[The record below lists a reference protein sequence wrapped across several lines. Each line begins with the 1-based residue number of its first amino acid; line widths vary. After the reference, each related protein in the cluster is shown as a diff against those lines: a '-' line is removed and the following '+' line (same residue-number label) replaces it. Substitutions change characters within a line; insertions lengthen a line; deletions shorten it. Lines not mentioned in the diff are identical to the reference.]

1 MILLQAHSLT
11 NTGWFS
17 IGNAPMTLG
26 EKDSTLSFEI
36 GRETPEL
43 SPGQWLMDD
52 EEPGRGI
59 VWRVR
64 SIVDNYGAGFRTVT
78 CEHIIQALKDTSLFG
93 EVTTG
98 TLAGNASAETCTA
111 LQAIQYAL
119 GRQTDWVMQTEDFG
133 YANVSQPYSFNGENI
148 LQALETVCGTLED
161 CWWSYDLSVYPF
173 RLKIRPRETAMACEM
188 REGRNISSIKRTMD
202 AGGMYTRIYPIGKN
216 NLHITGD
223 YISRNEDV
231 YGVIMKVET
240 DQSCETEGML
250 RAWADGRLRRHCQP
264 NVSIQ
269 ISGLDLSR
277 ETGEPLDK
285 LQLGRACRVPLPEY
299 QTNILENIVKMQ
311 WRDKKKE
318 PENVTLTLSNT
329 VADVASIVK
338 QERSE
343 GGGSSG
349 RASRYGAK
357 KAEED
362 HAWFVDTTE
371 HVAMVAEAIVGHT
384 EEAVNWSRVA
394 ELRVDGLGIH
404 GHVTQAEQDIIAN
417 QTAVEINERNI
428 ALTVESRQIPN
439 DRLHGY
445 TSRAA
450 FPATGTSGHYYYYE
464 TGSGNNVKRFY
475 YRWNGSEYIPA
486 NVITGLDGHLYGN
499 YVNAGEI
506 AVAINEAGNTEA
518 HIDAQKVILGQSQ
531 LTADDLES
539 WAKDP
544 TNNGNGVFAKYFY
557 AKKVTA
563 QSVEATDS
571 LEVDGILKADTGGW
585 FGAAAGN
592 AYVWLYQGVANVGQ
606 AVLINQG
613 GSVKFS
619 HGRDGEGVYQEKS
632 LQINGVE
639 QAKFLAS
646 ADVNFSKATSL
657 SLQWGSGELT
667 ITGTPA
673 QTPALTKTCK
683 LASSYYPDGS
693 VTQCTAN
700 GTASTTGKYV
710 KRGIT
715 VMYESGGTDPTG
727 APNTASTGRTL
738 EVVLDASDV
747 FDTGKKDAGVTMDA
761 FELDTLPG
769 TATVDDVQSRV
780 ITAKA
785 HNSSNSNKKASK
797 DTTLSLVQG
806 TRCVLLKMDGTQ
818 IAKQTCTPETTIQ
831 YVEVPSSPN
840 LQSKDLTFS
849 NGDTTTVRPDSGY
862 DGLSQVIVR
871 VPKGRGMTGISLSR
885 GSYNSNSRTYTYTV
899 QLSDKGSSCAAWI

>member
-17 IGNAPMTLG
+17 IENAPMTLG

-36 GRETPEL
+36 GPEAPEL
-43 SPGQWLMDD
+43 TPGQWLMDD
-52 EEPGRGI
+52 EDPGRGI

-64 SIVDNYGAGFRTVT
+64 SVVDNYGTGMRTVT
-78 CEHIIQALKDTSLFG
+78 CEHIIQTLKDTSLFG
-93 EVTTG
+93 EATTG

-119 GRQTDWVMQTEDFG
+119 GRQTDWVMRAEDFG

-173 RLKIRPRETAMACEM
+173 RLKILPRNTAMACEM

-362 HAWFVDTTE
+362 HAWFVDTTD
-371 HVAMVAEAIVGHT
+371 HVSMVAEAIVGHT

-394 ELRVDGLGIH
+394 ELTVDGQGIH

-417 QTAVEINERNI
+417 QAAIEINERNI
-428 ALTVESRQIPN
+428 SLTVKSRQIPN

-445 TSRAA
+445 ASRAA
-450 FPATGTSGHYYYYE
+450 FPATGASGHYYYYE
-464 TGSGNNVKRFY
+464 TGSGNDAKRY
-475 YRWNGSEYIPA
+475 YFRWNGSEYIPA
-486 NVITGLDGHLYGN
+486 HVFTGLDGNLYGN

-506 AVAINEAGNTEA
+506 AVAVNEAGETEA
-518 HIDAQKVILGQSQ
+518 RINAQKVYLGTIESTDFGW
-531 LTADDLES
+531 LDDFAGD
-539 WAKDP
+539 AKNR
-544 TNNGNGVFAKYFY
+544 TGVFANYIY
-557 AKKVTA
+557 ARKLTA
-563 QSVEATDS
+563 EEVKAMFS
-571 LEVDGILKADTGGW
+571 EVDLADIAALSCDSIDTTGDIDVGGNVTVNSGDLSVNGDISMG
-585 FGAAAGN
+585 GALQIDNFEDAPTTLEA
-592 AYVWLYQGVANVGQ
+592 
-606 AVLINQG
+606 
-613 GSVKFS
+613 
-619 HGRDGEGVYQEKS
+619 HS
-632 LQINGVE
+632 LQINGEE
-639 QAKFLAS
+639 QAIFLS
-646 ADVNFSKATSL
+646 TADVNFSKATSL
-657 SLQWGSGELT
+657 SLAWSSGELT

-673 QTPALTKTCK
+673 QTPALEKKCK
-683 LASSYYPDGS
+683 LATSYYPEGTG

-700 GTASTTGKYV
+700 GNASSSGKYV

-738 EVVLDASDV
+738 QVVLDASDV
-747 FDTGKKDAGVTMDA
+747 FDTGKKDAEVTMDP
-761 FELDTLPG
+761 FELDTLP
-769 TATVDDVQSRV
+769 ATTTVNDVQSRV

-797 DTTLSLVQG
+797 TTTLSLVQG
-806 TRCVLLKMDGTQ
+806 TKCVYLKMDGTQ
-818 IAKQTCTPETTIQ
+818 IAKQTCTPETTTVTE
-831 YVEVPSSPN
+831 YVEVPVYQTGSISSEYIDN
-840 LQSKDLTFS
+840 S
-849 NGDTTTVRPDSGY
+849 NNTMSGTY
-862 DGLSQVIVR
+862 LSQTSVGLSQKRYAQFR
-871 VPKGRGMTGISLSR
+871 VNCTCGATKVYYVKRI
-885 GSYNSNSRTYTYTV
+885 
-899 QLSDKGSSCAAWI
+899 D

>member
-17 IGNAPMTLG
+17 ILSAPLTLA

-36 GRETPEL
+36 APEAPEL

-64 SIVDNYGAGFRTVT
+64 SVAENYGTGIRTVT
-78 CEHIIQALKDTSLFG
+78 CEHIIQALKDTSIIG
-93 EVTTG
+93 EATTG
-98 TLAGNASAETCTA
+98 TLAGNPSAQTCTA
-111 LQAIQYAL
+111 QQAIQYAL
-119 GRQTDWVMQTEDFG
+119 GLQSDWVLGAFG
-133 YANVSQPYSFNGENI
+133 SDYAGVAQPYSFNGDTVLGAI
-148 LQALETVCGTLED
+148 ETVCGTLED

-173 RLKIRPRETAMACEM
+173 RLNVQKRDMNMACEM
-188 REGRNISSIKRTMD
+188 REGRNISSIRRTID
-202 AGGMYTRIYPIGKN
+202 AGGMYTRIYPIGKE
-216 NLHITGD
+216 NLRLPEG
-223 YISRNEDV
+223 YLSRNEGT
-231 YGVIMKVET
+231 YGVIMRVET

-250 RAWADGRLRRHCQP
+250 RAWAEGRLRRHCQP

-269 ISGLDLSR
+269 ISGVDLSR
-277 ETGEPLDK
+277 ETGEPLDS

-318 PENVTLTLSNT
+318 PIAVTLTLSNT
-329 VADVASIVK
+329 VADVATIVK

-343 GGGSSG
+343 GAGSSG
-349 RASRYGAK
+349 RAGRYGAK

-362 HAWFVDTTE
+362 HAWFVDTTD
-371 HVAMVAEAIVGHT
+371 HVSMVAEAIVGKT

-394 ELRVDGLGIH
+394 ELTVDGQGIH

-417 QTAVEINERNI
+417 QTAIEASERDI
-428 ALTVESRQIPN
+428 SLTVKSRQIPSGS
-439 DRLHGY
+439 LHSY
-445 TSRAA
+445 TSLAD
-450 FPATGTSGHYYYYE
+450 FPAAGQLGHYYYYE
-464 TGSGNNVKRFY
+464 TGSGSSAKRHY
-475 YRWNGSEYIPA
+475 YYWNGENYVA
-486 NVITGLDGHLYGN
+486 VNVFTGRDGNLYGN
-499 YVNAGEI
+499 YVNTGEI
-506 AVAINEAGNTEA
+506 AIAINKAGNPEA
-518 HIDAQKVILGQSQ
+518 HIDAQKVILGQSK

-571 LEVDGILKADTGGW
+571 LEVGGIVSAGTGGW
-585 FGAAAGN
+585 FGNAAGN

-657 SLQWGSGELT
+657 SLVWSSGELT

-683 LASSYYPDGS
+683 LATSYYPEGTG
-693 VTQCTAN
+693 VTQCDAN

-738 EVVLDASDV
+738 QVVMDASDV
-747 FDTGKKDAGVTMDA
+747 FDTGKKDAGVTMDP

-769 TATVDDVQSRV
+769 TTTVDDVQSRV

-797 DTTLSLVQG
+797 TTTLSLVQG
-806 TRCVLLKMDGTQ
+806 TKCVLLKMDGTQ
-818 IAKQTCTPETTIQ
+818 IAKQTCTPETTVQ
-831 YVEVPSSPN
+831 YVEVPQAISVSGWSRTQWSASTQPAGSVNKSITVYVTVNGNQYSHQFDFNNVHLEKHSSSYCN
-840 LQSKDLTFS
+840 LIIG
-849 NGDTTTVRPDSGY
+849 NTTVAR
-862 DGLSQVIVR
+862 LS
-871 VPKGRGMTGISLSR
+871 
-885 GSYNSNSRTYTYTV
+885 Y
-899 QLSDKGSSCAAWI
+899 

>member
-1 MILLQAHSLT
+1 MILLQAHSLN

-17 IGNAPMTLG
+17 IGSAPMTLG

-64 SIVDNYGAGFRTVT
+64 SIVDNYGGGFRTVT

-98 TLAGNASAETCTA
+98 TMAGNASAETCTA

-119 GRQTDWVMQTEDFG
+119 GRQTDWVMRAEDFE
-133 YANVSQPYSFNGENI
+133 YANISQPYSFNGENI

-173 RLKIRPRETAMACEM
+173 RLKIKHRETDMACEM

-299 QTNILENIVKMQ
+299 STNILENIVKMQ

-362 HAWFVDTTE
+362 HAWFVDTTD
-371 HVAMVAEAIVGHT
+371 HVSMVAEAIVGHT

-394 ELRVDGLGIH
+394 ELTVDGLGIH

-417 QTAVEINERNI
+417 QTNIEINERNI
-428 ALTVESRQIPN
+428 ALTVKSRQIPN

-445 TSRAA
+445 ASRAA
-450 FPATGTSGHYYYYE
+450 FPAKGTSGHYYYYE
-464 TGSGNNVKRFY
+464 TGSGNDVKRHYF
-475 YRWNGSEYIPA
+475 RWNGSEYIPA

-506 AVAINEAGNTEA
+506 AVEINESGDTEA
-518 HIDAQKVILGQSQ
+518 HIDAKKIILGKSQ
-531 LTADDLES
+531 LTSGDLDT
-539 WAKDP
+539 WAYGAE
-544 TNNGNGVFAKYFY
+544 TGSGVFAQYMT
-557 AKKVTA
+557 VETLTA
-563 QSVEATDS
+563 QSVTTKKLDASFAITGQLSVDGQASFAQGVIVGDTDG
-571 LEVDGILKADTGGW
+571 LGYVEVDGPVYATDFIVNGDNDYVGTLNVVDAEVDATTGQLKIW
-585 FGAAAGN
+585 K
-592 AYVWLYQGVANVGQ
+592 VGDPDNGPS
-606 AVLINQG
+606 IT
-613 GSVKFS
+613 FS
-619 HGRDGEGVYQEKS
+619 R
-632 LQINGVE
+632 
-639 QAKFLAS
+639 
-646 ADVNFSKATSL
+646 ATSL
-657 SLQWGSGELT
+657 SGQWGGISETTGDIYT
-667 ITGTPA
+667 ITGNPA
-673 QTPALTKTCK
+673 QTPALQH
-683 LASSYYPDGS
+683 SIGFS
-693 VTQCTAN
+693 
-700 GTASTTGKYV
+700 GTASATHELLGLGNASAPTAASSDLSSANRKKINLDIAVTRTGI
-710 KRGIT
+710 G
-715 VMYESGGTDPTG
+715 E
-727 APNTASTGRTL
+727 TL
-738 EVVLDASDV
+738 VNVYKKSLKGLDASGVYNNGWRASQQNFSSKITLNGADPE
-747 FDTGKKDAGVTMDA
+747 TGQTNNEMVWIKY
-761 FELDTLPG
+761 PNS
-769 TATVDDVQSRV
+769 TVDGSAVYRRYYLTADQDKAYIRLSSTNGTIVAQKD
-780 ITAKA
+780 ITPR
-785 HNSSNSNKKASK
+785 
-797 DTTLSLVQG
+797 TIT
-806 TRCVLLKMDGTQ
+806 
-818 IAKQTCTPETTIQ
+818 ETQ
-831 YVEVPSSPN
+831 YVNPPASAIHVDPIGWYGSEPN
-840 LQSKDLTFS
+840 TDATAP
-849 NGDTTTVRPDSGY
+849 T
-862 DGLSQVIVR
+862 I
-871 VPKGRGMTGISLSR
+871 
-885 GSYNSNSRTYTYTV
+885 GSYV
-899 QLSDKGSSCAAWI
+899 QNHSSGWVRFDVYLEGYGGARKSYRFKIG